1 MNGSAR
7 TAAKATAPEPRP
19 AARRAGTWGGRTQ
32 EERRA
37 ERRERLITAALD
49 IWLEN
54 GWAAVTMRGVC
65 TRANLNDRYFYE
77 HFTDRDDLLGAVFDE
92 VGFQALAELSAVV
105 AENLAHPALGILH
118 LAIARAV
125 DLQSEGPARI
135 LFGDHAG
142 SRVLEQ
148 RRSALLTEST
158 DLLIATARPY
168 LRPGVDESDL
178 RMGVLMGIGGFI
190 ELLTAWRTGAI
201 DADPARIVDHV
212 SRTADALGTLY
223 LAFPD

>member
-1 MNGSAR
+1 MSAR
-7 TAAKATAPEPRP
+7 PVPGGRGEATAP
-19 AARRAGTWGGRTQ
+19 ARRGGTWGGRTQ

-37 ERRERLITAALD
+37 ERRERLLSAGLD

-65 TRANLNDRYFYE
+65 TRAGLNDRYFYE
-77 HFTDRDDLLGAVFDE
+77 HFADRDQLLGAVWDD
-92 VGFQALAELSAVV
+92 VGFQVLAELSAVV
-105 AENLAHPALGILH
+105 AENLQHPALGILH

-125 DLQSEGPARI
+125 GLQSEGPARI

-142 SRVLEQ
+142 SRVLEE
-148 RRSALLTEST
+148 RRSEMLTEAT

-190 ELLTAWRTGAI
+190 ELLTAWRTGTVTA
-201 DADPARIVDHV
+201 DADRIIDHV
-212 SRTADALGTLY
+212 SRTADLLGAQY
-223 LAFPD
+223 LAFPDR